1 MLLFWGRQVG
11 VVGSQGVEDSP
22 AVAAQFFAILRAIFP
37 KLVPLRKEADLG
49 SVKSPGQKSAKFPFS
64 APAKDPLT
72 PDGTTAADQAH
83 RRLKAGRPEL
93 AWGQGAGTA
102 NSGGHKAS
110 VGPERPPGLGLG
122 GRPERLGI
130 TGGGRGQGA
139 GARRARGRQGSR
151 ASAGGGVP
159 EHLHLLLRPHP
170 RPEVHAGPA
179 GPPPGGV
186 LRDLRVGG
194 RGPGWRRRRGGGIS
208 PPRAPAP
215 RVRPQVV
222 HLGASTAE

>member
-49 SVKSPGQKSAKFPFS
+49 SVKSPGQKSAKFP
-64 APAKDPLT
+64 AKDPLT

-102 NSGGHKAS
+102 NSGGHKAA
-110 VGPERPPGLGLG
+110 
-122 GRPERLGI
+122 
-130 TGGGRGQGA
+130 QC
-139 GARRARGRQGSR
+139 GARETAWLGPRRSARAPGNHGWGPRAGCGRAPGKG
-151 ASAGGGVP
+151 SAG
-159 EHLHLLLRPHP
+159 L
-170 RPEVHAGPA
+170 AG
-179 GPPPGGV
+179 
-186 LRDLRVGG
+186 LCG
-194 RGPGWRRRRGGGIS
+194 RWR
-208 PPRAPAP
+208 PRAPAP
-215 RVRPQVV
+215 SAAT
-222 HLGASTAE
+222 ASTP